1 MNKTCLFVFFALINL
16 GCQARQLTLQDVI
29 ALARQQS
36 YDAMIN
42 RLSFMSQYWHYRS
55 FRAEMLPTVTLSAK
69 LLEFDRS
76 MVEARNY
83 NDGRIAY
90 VENNS
95 MNNSIAL
102 TIEQSIVP
110 LGSKLTLQ
118 SDLHRLDQFSY
129 DSKIYNSQ
137 PLRLR
142 YSQPLWAYNSL
153 RWQKKTEP
161 LIYEKAKR
169 EYIESM
175 ETVSIQVVSLFFDLL
190 AAQSAYNQ
198 SVSTMQDRQY
208 LYQTA
213 KKRLDLG
220 TVTKS
225 EVLQLELSLLNA
237 QIEATNNAQS
247 LQKYKFRMFSYIRIY
262 DYDDIEIIPPYS
274 IPIVTLNVDDVINK
288 ALNNSTLI
296 LGLQIKRMEA
306 DQQVAQAK
314 SSKGINVCLEAEV
327 GFYQTA
333 DNIKETYRNLKNNET
348 VGLTLSL
355 PIFDWGVGKGR
366 VKMAEAEREMN
377 RMQQQQT
384 HASYMQEL
392 RSSVLQFNMQSSQY
406 NNAQKAQDIAERRY
420 DMVKRQFETG
430 AATVTEL
437 NTAQQEAENAKG
449 QYLRMQQGFWTEYY
463 KLRRSTLYD
472 WIDKKDLAVDVNT
485 IINNHKTGHI
495 TW

>member
-1 MNKTCLFVFFALINL
+1 MGI
-16 GCQARQLTLQDVI
+16 
-29 ALARQQS
+29 QQS
-36 YDAMIN
+36 
-42 RLSFMSQYWHYRS
+42 
-55 FRAEMLPTVTLSAK
+55 EMA
-69 LLEFDRS
+69 
-76 MVEARNY
+76 
-83 NDGRIAY
+83 
-90 VENNS
+90 
-95 MNNSIAL
+95 
-102 TIEQSIVP
+102 
-110 LGSKLTLQ
+110 
-118 SDLHRLDQFSY
+118 
-129 DSKIYNSQ
+129 
-137 PLRLR
+137 
-142 YSQPLWAYNSL
+142 
-153 RWQKKTEP
+153 KKTEP

>member
-1 MNKTCLFVFFALINL
+1 
-16 GCQARQLTLQDVI
+16 
-29 ALARQQS
+29 
-36 YDAMIN
+36 
-42 RLSFMSQYWHYRS
+42 
-55 FRAEMLPTVTLSAK
+55 
-69 LLEFDRS
+69 
-76 MVEARNY
+76 
-83 NDGRIAY
+83 
-90 VENNS
+90 
-95 MNNSIAL
+95 
-102 TIEQSIVP
+102 
-110 LGSKLTLQ
+110 
-118 SDLHRLDQFSY
+118 
-129 DSKIYNSQ
+129 
-137 PLRLR
+137 
-142 YSQPLWAYNSL
+142 
-153 RWQKKTEP
+153 
-161 LIYEKAKR
+161 
-169 EYIESM
+169 
-175 ETVSIQVVSLFFDLL
+175 
-190 AAQSAYNQ
+190 
-198 SVSTMQDRQY
+198 
-208 LYQTA
+208 
-213 KKRLDLG
+213 
-220 TVTKS
+220 
-225 EVLQLELSLLNA
+225 
-237 QIEATNNAQS
+237 
-247 LQKYKFRMFSYIRIY
+247 
-262 DYDDIEIIPPYS
+262 
-274 IPIVTLNVDDVINK
+274 
-288 ALNNSTLI
+288 
-296 LGLQIKRMEA
+296 MEA